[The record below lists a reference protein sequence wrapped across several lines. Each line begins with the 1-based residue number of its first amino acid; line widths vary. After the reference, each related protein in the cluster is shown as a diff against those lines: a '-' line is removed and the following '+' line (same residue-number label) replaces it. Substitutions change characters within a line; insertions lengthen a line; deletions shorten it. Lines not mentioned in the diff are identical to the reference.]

1 MSSCVMK
8 FVLPKRRFSGPFRPP
23 FGSLGKLVP
32 RDAYTS
38 RVTNISRLLSIG
50 LLGARVPPIYASEI
64 FVWGAQKYEPALDF
78 GIRSSALAL

>member
-1 MSSCVMK
+1 MAPLALKAQIKKNKKKV
-8 FVLPKRRFSGPFRPP
+8 VLPKRRFSGPFRPP

-64 FVWGAQKYEPALDF
+64 FVWGAQIF
-78 GIRSSALAL
+78 F